1 MRKSKVEMAATH
13 QRIIERAS
21 VLLRERGI
29 DGIGL
34 ADLMR
39 EAGLTHGGFYRHFAS
54 KSDLVAKA
62 CACGF
67 AENARNLWKRIDRD
81 GENGLEALVDGYLS
95 ERHCADRGHGCTVAA
110 LAADAA
116 RQDGEL
122 RDVFTAGVARMIE
135 SIAPL
140 MPGTSTEQRRAEATA
155 AAVTMIGALT
165 VARSASDPALAR
177 TVLDAARRAIL
188 AGAGRGRDP
197 LVTRAPAEPDRT

>member
-1 MRKSKVEMAATH
+1 MRKSRAETAETH
-13 QRIIERAS
+13 QRIIDRAS

-34 ADLMR
+34 ADLMH

-62 CACGF
+62 CAGAF
-67 AENARNLWKRIDRD
+67 AENAQKLWRRVGKDR
-81 GENGLEALVDGYLS
+81 ENGLAALVEGYLS

-116 RQDGEL
+116 RQDSEL
-122 RDVFTAGVARMIE
+122 RGVFTAGVAGMIE

-140 MPGTSTEQRRAEATA
+140 MRAATAEQRRSDA
-155 AAVTMIGALT
+155 AAVAATMIGALI
-165 VARSASDPALAR
+165 VARATSDTKLAR
-177 TVLDAARRAIL
+177 AVLDAAKRAIL
-188 AGAGRGRDP
+188 AGAGP
-197 LVTRAPAEPDRT
+197 KPAASDET

>member
-1 MRKSKVEMAATH
+1 MRKSKAETAETH

-34 ADLMR
+34 SDLMQ

-62 CACGF
+62 CGWAL
-67 AENARNLWKRIDRD
+67 AENAQKLWRRIDKDR
-81 GENGLEALVDGYLS
+81 ETGLEALVTGYLT

-116 RQDGEL
+116 RHDSEL
-122 RDVFTAGVARMIE
+122 RGVFTAGVGGMID

-140 MPGTSTEQRRAEATA
+140 MRGPTPDERRSQA
-155 AAVTMIGALT
+155 AAVAATMIGALT
-165 VARSASDPALAR
+165 IARATSDPGLAR

-188 AGAGRGRDP
+188 ADTGPDHA
-197 LVTRAPAEPDRT
+197 AASKPAASNES